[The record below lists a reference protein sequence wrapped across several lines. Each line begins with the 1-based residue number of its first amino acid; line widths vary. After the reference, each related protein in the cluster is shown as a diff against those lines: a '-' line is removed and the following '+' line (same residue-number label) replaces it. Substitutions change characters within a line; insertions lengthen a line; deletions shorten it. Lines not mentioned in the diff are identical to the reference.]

1 MIHKIQR
8 RSKLFVSASLSVFLA
23 GCGMPDYAPSQLHLS
38 QEDAGVVGSVSKGDK
53 PAVVATQ
60 NNIPALV
67 QSSIAAPTAADKDET
82 FDVIATNVPLRD
94 VLFAFGR
101 DAGINMDIDPR
112 IEGLVSIN
120 AFDQP
125 LEAILKRLQQQVS
138 FRISRIGGALVI
150 GPDVPYYQ
158 RYDVSF
164 ISIERSYSSS
174 ASTGSIGESG
184 SSSISNSAENDFW
197 TGIEEAVGQI
207 LQSKEKAPVKEVGKT
222 GVIFGDSQATDPVVA
237 IGEDEAD
244 EEDGPE
250 PFYNLNRN
258 AGLLLVYASDK
269 VQREVAA
276 YLDKVLDIAKRQ
288 VLLEATIVEVQLN
301 NQYAQG
307 VDWSL
312 FNSLAREGFAAYQGG
327 ITGGAVAVL
336 NELTRAVTYG
346 FSSSFSS
353 PTGRETDTR
362 AQAETAAQIAITDWR
377 QRVQEAVGERGVINA
392 VEEPSLEFIPNTGSG
407 DATNPVGRWVLNGG
421 AIEADVVNR
430 VGTIE
435 RRGGLEATRPNP
447 DQFITGVYRHGD
459 ISAAVQLLDRF
470 GDTKVLSS
478 PRLSALNNQ
487 PALLRVGTQEIYFD
501 IDVDED
507 VNADTGRVTERTFQV
522 ETQTVDT
529 GFSMN
534 VLPYIDDDGRIIL
547 NLRPAVNRLI
557 GYVNAPTPT
566 NLGGGSAAVQNR
578 IPILAQR
585 EMETI
590 ISLNDGEIA
599 VLGGLLEERTSDDS
613 NSVPGISE
621 LPGVGELFKRKNQQ
635 TTKTEFIVFIKARI
649 IKDPSVR
656 GDYSDFVK
664 LLPND
669 TFFDR
674 DGEEGDV
681 PPPREE
687 RQ

>member
-184 SSSISNSAENDFW
+184 SSSISNNAENDFW
-197 TGIEEAVGQI
+197 AGIEEAVENI
-207 LQSKEKAPVKEVGKT
+207 LTTTESKPAAA
-222 GVIFGDSQATDPVVA
+222 D
-237 IGEDEAD
+237 GEDEEAG

-250 PFYNLNRN
+250 PFFNLNRN

-312 FNSLAREGFAAYQGG
+312 FNSLASEGFAAYQGG
-327 ITGGAVAVL
+327 ILGGPVAAL
-336 NELTRAVTYG
+336 SELTRVLTYTLFTETTVASG
-346 FSSSFSS
+346 TEAGSRATAEAEARRQINFQVRNI
-353 PTGRETDTR
+353 RENIIGD
-362 AQAETAAQIAITDWR
+362 
-377 QRVQEAVGERGVINA
+377 RGVENSYT
-392 VEEPSLEFIPNTGSG
+392 PPTLEFVANPAPPNAPDDYIPT
-407 DATNPVGRWVLNGG
+407 GRWVLSGG
-421 AIEADVVNR
+421 EIEANIVNQTSTEQR
-430 VGTIE
+430 A
-435 RRGGLEATRPNP
+435 GGLSPLRPNP
-447 DQFITGVYRHGD
+447 DNFITGVYRHGD

-487 PALLRVGTQEIYFD
+487 PALLRVGTQEIYFS

-507 VNADTGRVTERTFQV
+507 VNADTGRVTERTFQI
-522 ETQTVDT
+522 EPRTVDT

-613 NSVPGISE
+613 NSVPGVSE
-621 LPGVGELFKRKNQQ
+621 LPGVGELFKKKNQQ